1 MTDLGARNM
10 TFTFQRSPEVE
21 EETFEE
27 DLLLLHRGRRS
38 VLTLNQAAAVLWE
51 ALRWPHSDS
60 DLAALII
67 EACPGTTMESA
78 LSQVLEVLQPLLEG
92 GFVIRVAP

>member
-1 MTDLGARNM
+1 MSDQAARD
-10 TFTFQRSPEVE
+10 TAFAYQRSPDVD

-27 DLLLLHRGRRS
+27 DLLLMHRQRRS

-51 ALRWPHSDS
+51 ALRWPHSDF
-60 DLAALII
+60 DLAALIV

-78 LSQVLEVLQPLLEG
+78 LSQVSGVLQLLLEG
-92 GFVIRVAP
+92 DFVIRVAP